1 MSATA
6 VTSPYQT
13 TCTQP
18 VVNSDVVLLQNPS
31 EEPHANDHDT
41 YHGDGVADGNGLSG
55 VDELVVGD
63 GLHIVRSHCVRGV
76 GRNPTELWNRSQGV
90 AAILS
95 NQTEVLE
102 PDKRML
108 GDYCLCGSKMEE
120 PR

>member
-18 VVNSDVVLLQNPS
+18 VVNSDVVLLQNSS

-76 GRNPTELWNRSQGV
+76 GRNPTEL
-90 AAILS
+90 
-95 NQTEVLE
+95 
-102 PDKRML
+102 
-108 GDYCLCGSKMEE
+108 
-120 PR
+120 